1 MAVSSKK
8 TSPKPRQ
15 ISKSSN
21 IDDNFLANSQ
31 IKNLED
37 ELNYIKSLIKHLKG
51 TSNYDTLSVYNIELL
66 AEGVIGA
73 TGYTHTQSVA
83 SSVWTITHAL
93 NKTPNVIIFDD
104 QLNQI
109 YAEVK
114 ALNVNTT
121 RITFS
126 EPLTGTAFLN

>member
-15 ISKSSN
+15 INKSSE
-21 IDDNFLANSQ
+21 IDDNFLSTAS
-31 IKNLED
+31 IENLED
-37 ELNYIKSLIKHLKG
+37 ELNYIRSIIRELKG
-51 TSNYDTLSVYNIELL
+51 TVAYDTLSSNNIEQL
-66 AEGVIGA
+66 ALFQG
-73 TGYTHTQSVA
+73 GYTHTQSVA
-83 SSVWTITHAL
+83 SSVWTITHTL

-104 QLNQI
+104 EFNQI
-109 YAEVK
+109 FADVK
-114 ALNVNTT
+114 SLNVNTT

>member
-15 ISKSSN
+15 ISQSSN
-21 IDDNFLANSQ
+21 IDDNFLSNSD
-31 IKNLED
+31 IKNLEN
-37 ELNYIKSLIKHLKG
+37 ELNYIRSLIKHLKG
-51 TSNYDTLSVYNIELL
+51 TSDYDTLSVNSIESL
-66 AEGVIGA
+66 ASGIIGA
-73 TGYTHTQSVA
+73 TGYTHVQSVA

-93 NKTPNVIIFDD
+93 NKTPNVIIFDND
-104 QLNQI
+104 LNQI
-109 YAEVK
+109 FAEVK

-126 EPLTGTAFLN
+126 EALTGTAFLN

>member
-15 ISKSSN
+15 ISQSST
-21 IDDNFLANSQ
+21 IDDNFLSSAN
-31 IKNLED
+31 IKNLEN
-37 ELNYIKSLIKHLKG
+37 ELNYIRSIIKHLKG
-51 TSNYDTLSVYNIELL
+51 TDNYDTLSVYNIESL
-66 AEGVIGA
+66 ADGVIGA
-73 TGYTHTQSVA
+73 TGYTHTQTVA
-83 SSVWTITHAL
+83 SSIWTITHAL
-93 NKTPNVIIFDD
+93 NKTPNVIIFDND
-104 QLNQI
+104 LNQI
-109 YAEVK
+109 FAEVK